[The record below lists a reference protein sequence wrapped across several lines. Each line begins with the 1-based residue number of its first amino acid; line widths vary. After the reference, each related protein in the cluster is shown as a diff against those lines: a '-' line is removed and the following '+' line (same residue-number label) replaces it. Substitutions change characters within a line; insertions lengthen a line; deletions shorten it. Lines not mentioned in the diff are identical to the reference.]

1 MSLLAFANVG
11 RYGNEGIHD
20 ENEIIDRIPGVAIQ
34 SRNDD
39 LLSNYLFTVQE
50 LGFFYNNN
58 GDWSKE
64 ASRIMINWVS
74 VILE

>member
-1 MSLLAFANVG
+1 MATLAFASVG
-11 RYGNEGIHD
+11 RRGNEGIQD
-20 ENEIIDRIPGVAIQ
+20 ENEIIDRVPGVAVAN
-34 SRNDD
+34 RNDD
-39 LLSNYLFTVQE
+39 LLSNLLFSVQE